1 MQRKRSQWI
10 ETISGANAEHQ
21 IYLDESGI
29 NTNLTRHY
37 AHAVHGKRA
46 MDATPI
52 NTPAGTTVLSSIRL
66 NGSLV
71 YTTYQGGTTAQRFR
85 EYMGKQLI
93 PSLEK
98 GDVVDFLDA
107 EGCYFCKATVVG
119 VRDDNALVELE
130 MMPQKTIIVRR
141 SDLLK
146 LVRKNK

>member
-1 MQRKRSQWI
+1 MFKLNQFGFPVFEIPESLKEKLKPENIAKEILSVQPMDKIMDPELFKKMFIDPVFNR
-10 ETISGANAEHQ
+10 E
-21 IYLDESGI
+21 DEYEQDF
-29 NTNLTRHY
+29 N
-37 AHAVHGKRA
+37 
-46 MDATPI
+46 
-52 NTPAGTTVLSSIRL
+52 
-66 NGSLV
+66 
-71 YTTYQGGTTAQRFR
+71 
-85 EYMGKQLI
+85 
-93 PSLEK
+93 LEK

>member
-1 MQRKRSQWI
+1 MFKLNQFGFPVFEIPESLKEKLKPENMAKEILSVQPMDKIMDPGLFKKMFIDPVFNR
-10 ETISGANAEHQ
+10 E
-21 IYLDESGI
+21 DEYEQDF
-29 NTNLTRHY
+29 N
-37 AHAVHGKRA
+37 
-46 MDATPI
+46 
-52 NTPAGTTVLSSIRL
+52 
-66 NGSLV
+66 
-71 YTTYQGGTTAQRFR
+71 
-85 EYMGKQLI
+85 
-93 PSLEK
+93 LEK

>member
-1 MQRKRSQWI
+1 MFKLNQFGFPVFEI
-10 ETISGANAEHQ
+10 P
-21 IYLDESGI
+21 ESLKPENMAKEI
-29 NTNLTRHY
+29 LSVQPMDPMLFLNLLSALTN
-37 AHAVHGKRA
+37 KE
-46 MDATPI
+46 
-52 NTPAGTTVLSSIRL
+52 
-66 NGSLV
+66 
-71 YTTYQGGTTAQRFR
+71 
-85 EYMGKQLI
+85 EYEQDFN
-93 PSLEK
+93 LEK